1 MVRITIALA
10 LAAALIIAGAV
21 VEFDA
26 FLDQSLMRFLVG
38 GIAVT
43 AGLVWFGDHQ
53 RVAHKSE
60 QSLTS
65 GGLRN
70 S

>member
-10 LAAALIIAGAV
+10 LAAVLIIAGAA

-26 FLDQSLMRFLVG
+26 FLDQSLIRLLVG

-43 AGLVWFGDHQ
+43 AGLVWIT
-53 RVAHKSE
+53 KSGA
-60 QSLTS
+60 QK
-65 GGLRN
+65 
-70 S
+70 

>member
-10 LAAALIIAGAV
+10 LAAVLIIAGAA

-26 FLDQSLMRFLVG
+26 FLDQSLIRLLVG

-43 AGLVWFGDHQ
+43 AAWFGSQ

-60 QSLTS
+60 
-65 GGLRN
+65 
-70 S
+70 